1 MTKKNIT
8 EKKRVLY
15 FDDEPF
21 ITKAQAMSLELL
33 GWDVTQVS
41 EIDELFKEL
50 KYANFD
56 IIILDI
62 MAPLPNEN
70 NKYISFSSE
79 EIEAMDGGP
88 NVGIILAKKIWDKDS
103 TLPILF
109 LSARQIPD
117 DAKDEFNHNGFKWEY
132 LRKPELAKTVD
143 AELVKLLNLQSSN

>member
-1 MTKKNIT
+1 MAKKNIT
-8 EKKRVLY
+8 EKKKVLY

-21 ITKAQAMSLELL
+21 ITQAQAMSLELL

-41 EIDELFKEL
+41 EIDKLFMEL
-50 KYANFD
+50 KHANFD

-70 NKYISFSSE
+70 NKNIDFTPE
-79 EIEAMDGGP
+79 EIEAMDEGL
-88 NVGIILAKKIWDKDS
+88 NVGAVLAKRIWDQDS

-117 DAKDEFNHNGFKWEY
+117 YAKDEFNHNGYKWGY
-132 LRKPELAKTVD
+132 LRKPELAKIVN
-143 AELVKLLNLQSSN
+143 AELVKLLNLQ